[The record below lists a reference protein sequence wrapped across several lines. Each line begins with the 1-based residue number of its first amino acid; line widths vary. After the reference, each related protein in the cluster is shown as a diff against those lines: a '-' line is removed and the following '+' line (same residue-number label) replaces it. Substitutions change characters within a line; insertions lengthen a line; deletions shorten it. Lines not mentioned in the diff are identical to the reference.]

1 MKKFIEDDIG
11 LSFNSPVHF
20 VQSVACML
28 LTAPYKLVMTI
39 SAKVLYLPKDAILK
53 VLLHSVFISM
63 LITVINAAFQIY
75 IGRFSMF
82 RGKLPVIVMVVT
94 TALLAGCYFAISVT
108 DLDMYTQLSDIFP
121 REIPPEERV
130 EEQKEQAGEQ
140 VQAEGQVGE
149 PEEQVVQPKEQAA
162 QPEEQVVQPKDF
174 FKEEVNGVAV
184 DKYVWEPVV
193 TSEKLE
199 KVHAAANRNLN
210 GSEYSEFVERLE
222 GLTDPSKFISEDLIT
237 RYANSRVVADEINLE
252 VLNTGIIPNDFKAL
266 A

>member
-1 MKKFIEDDIG
+1 MKKFIEDDIE

-63 LITVINAAFQIY
+63 LITIINAAFQIY

-82 RGKLPVIVMVVT
+82 RGKLPIIVMVVT

-108 DLDMYTQLSDIFP
+108 DLNMYTQLSDIFP
-121 REIPPEERV
+121 GEIPPEEQIKEQ
-130 EEQKEQAGEQ
+130 EEQAVQP
-140 VQAEGQVGE
+140 VQAEE
-149 PEEQVVQPKEQAA
+149 EAEEQAVQPE
-162 QPEEQVVQPKDF
+162 DF
-174 FKEEVNGVAV
+174 FKEEVNRAAV

-193 TSEKLE
+193 TSKKLE
-199 KVHAAANRNLN
+199 KVHASANRNLN
-210 GSEYSEFVERLE
+210 GSEYSEFVKGLE
-222 GLTDPSKFISEDLIT
+222 GLTDPSKFISEDLIM

-252 VLNTGIIPNDFKAL
+252 ALNTGIIPDDFKAL

>member
-140 VQAEGQVGE
+140 VQAEGQVGK
-149 PEEQVVQPKEQAA
+149 PEEQAA

-174 FKEEVNGVAV
+174 FKEEVNEVAV

-193 TSEKLE
+193 TSKKLE
-199 KVHAAANRNLN
+199 KVHAGANRNLN

-252 VLNTGIIPNDFKAL
+252 ALNTGIIPNDFKAL

>member
-1 MKKFIEDDIG
+1 MKKFIEDDIE

-130 EEQKEQAGEQ
+130 EEQEEQAGEQ

-149 PEEQVVQPKEQAA
+149 PKEQAV

-174 FKEEVNGVAV
+174 FKEEVNEVAV

-199 KVHAAANRNLN
+199 KVHAGANRNLN

-252 VLNTGIIPNDFKAL
+252 ALNTGIIPNDFKAL